1 MTTAQCRFNE
11 KRPQNNYCYFSDGPG
26 KEFVKPVLRTVKS
39 KEEISRGKLNE
50 ELRKDGEEAEKKKEA
65 DDGGLSGLLGGLG
78 FS

>member
-1 MTTAQCRFNE
+1 M
-11 KRPQNNYCYFSDGPG
+11 
-26 KEFVKPVLRTVKS
+26 KPVLRTVKS